1 MANVISNQS
10 GKKSKPPKRR
20 RSKKG
25 RTLQKPNGLI
35 APRVKKVGAD
45 KFALVC
51 VDPAKHRSE
60 WMMADYYGNL
70 LVEPTTVEHQSA
82 PLQMA
87 IEMIRQAQEDHGI
100 RDMIVTVE
108 RTGNYHVAPQ
118 RAFRQAGWEVRVVHP
133 FATKQYRLP
142 ADAGNK
148 TDATDLF
155 AQHRA
160 AVAGF
165 GLCEATLDPAY
176 QQLRL
181 RVRHRRD
188 LVGKSSALACQIREH
203 LHLTMPRYAK
213 QFASLLDNQ
222 VAMVIAKSFVSPH
235 QLAECSHDEIGNCL
249 RDKKIRFQQRT
260 IEKIAAWAR
269 HAVVVVESQE
279 QAAMHHAIWTDL
291 YELHQ
296 QIRAKIARLEGEI
309 AGNLVATPYIRLLAI
324 PGINVVSAADLA
336 GEMGPISCYAN
347 ANAITGRS
355 GLFPSRYQ
363 SDQTDISGKLVRLAN
378 RRLRAAL
385 MQIADNLATLNA
397 YFRKYALEQEARGI
411 DKRAIRVRI
420 AKRFSRLAF
429 ACVAG
434 DQPLRHA
441 CCRDPN
447 SIIEKLRAYHYNHN
461 TPLERALVDM
471 ESAVA
476 QLPYKTRGYEAQ
488 VVSRSLEQQANSHRG
503 PKKLGELLPSIL
515 AKLNAQ
521 QPNKTTREPAASD

>member
-1 MANVISNQS
+1 
-10 GKKSKPPKRR
+10 
-20 RSKKG
+20 
-25 RTLQKPNGLI
+25 
-35 APRVKKVGAD
+35 
-45 KFALVC
+45 
-51 VDPAKHRSE
+51 
-60 WMMADYYGNL
+60 
-70 LVEPTTVEHQSA
+70 
-82 PLQMA
+82 
-87 IEMIRQAQEDHGI
+87 
-100 RDMIVTVE
+100 
-108 RTGNYHVAPQ
+108 
-118 RAFRQAGWEVRVVHP
+118 
-133 FATKQYRLP
+133 
-142 ADAGNK
+142 
-148 TDATDLF
+148 
-155 AQHRA
+155 
-160 AVAGF
+160 
-165 GLCEATLDPAY
+165 
-176 QQLRL
+176 
-181 RVRHRRD
+181 
-188 LVGKSSALACQIREH
+188 
-203 LHLTMPRYAK
+203 
-213 QFASLLDNQ
+213 
-222 VAMVIAKSFVSPH
+222 MVIAKSFVSPH

-420 AKRFSRLAF
+420 A
-429 ACVAG
+429 
-434 DQPLRHA
+434 
-441 CCRDPN
+441 
-447 SIIEKLRAYHYNHN
+447 
-461 TPLERALVDM
+461 
-471 ESAVA
+471 
-476 QLPYKTRGYEAQ
+476 
-488 VVSRSLEQQANSHRG
+488 
-503 PKKLGELLPSIL
+503 
-515 AKLNAQ
+515 NAQ